1 MNSFVL
7 ITPLQKNKKYKSA
20 ISNNI
25 IGNFTIWFFNT
36 SIMLFLVENSSSASI
51 GVMAFISI
59 NAPIALFS
67 IAAGIISD
75 KYNKDKI
82 ILISNL
88 SIAFSILSMQLF
100 QSIQLILII
109 TFFTSSFASVRVI
122 AMQSNI
128 SSIIDVSQLNT
139 SSSINSISLAIVR
152 ILGTLT
158 SGYLYSIFGFF
169 DSLLTLTIPM
179 VITVLI
185 SIRSVNFRV
194 EGVKKKENKIG
205 VDNKRLMN
213 AEYKKCLFYS
223 VTLFLSGSALW
234 SLIPYISSYELGLNK
249 SYQSAMMSIMI
260 LGAIPAFLIRDKIL
274 SIEIDD
280 FKYKLITIVLS
291 STIITT
297 NFFISYSTII
307 SSLFIAIFGFLWSI
321 MVTIINREIQSIGR
335 KNNNI
340 GLTISI
346 TYTLMYLAMTIGSF
360 FFGQMTDIWGLKYSL
375 SISALVMIIPIL
387 NERIRLIWKNL

>member
-375 SISALVMIIPIL
+375 SISALVM
-387 NERIRLIWKNL
+387 

>member
-67 IAAGIISD
+67 IASGIISD

>member
-1 MNSFVL
+1 
-7 ITPLQKNKKYKSA
+7 
-20 ISNNI
+20 
-25 IGNFTIWFFNT
+25 
-36 SIMLFLVENSSSASI
+36 
-51 GVMAFISI
+51 
-59 NAPIALFS
+59 
-67 IAAGIISD
+67 
-75 KYNKDKI
+75 
-82 ILISNL
+82 
-88 SIAFSILSMQLF
+88 
-100 QSIQLILII
+100 
-109 TFFTSSFASVRVI
+109 
-122 AMQSNI
+122 MQSNI

>member
-25 IGNFTIWFFNT
+25 VGNFTIWFFNT

-67 IAAGIISD
+67 IASGIISD

-109 TFFTSSFASVRVI
+109 TFFTSSFAAVRVI

-179 VITVLI
+179 VIMVLI

-205 VDNKRLMN
+205 VDNKKLMN

-297 NFFISYSTII
+297 NFFVSYSTII

-387 NERIRLIWKNL
+387 NERIRLIWKKL

>member
-67 IAAGIISD
+67 IASGIISD

-346 TYTLMYLAMTIGSF
+346 TYTLMYLAMTIGFF

-387 NERIRLIWKNL
+387 NERIRLIWENL

>member
-67 IAAGIISD
+67 IASGIISD

-194 EGVKKKENKIG
+194 EGVKKKENKTG

-260 LGAIPAFLIRDKIL
+260 LGAIPAFLIRDKML

-375 SISALVMIIPIL
+375 SISALVMIIPTL
-387 NERIRLIWKNL
+387 NERIRLIWKKL